1 MVLCVQKSAS
11 DRVYFF
17 VFFSMIYLLFVTFFM
32 LVTGFDVFCA
42 ELQLYA
48 LHKNN
53 KLNEE

>member
-17 VFFSMIYLLFVTFFM
+17 VFFSLIYLLFVTFFM